1 MPLPLIIDSFAGGGG
16 ASTGIEMALGRS
28 PDYAINHSAKALALH
43 EANHPDTIHL
53 DSNIWDVEPTSVTK
67 GRSVGLLWA
76 SPDCKHFSKAKGGA
90 PRDRNIRDLAWVI
103 VDWAE
108 KVKPDVILM
117 ENVEEFKT
125 WGPVGE
131 DGQPLKWAAGQT
143 FDLWT
148 KRLKK
153 AGYKLKWGELRA
165 CDYGDPTIRKRFFLI
180 ARRDGRPIVWPKPT
194 HGDPKSK
201 DVLSGKLKPWRTA
214 AECIDWSLPCPSIF
228 DSSAEIKEKHGL
240 RAIRPLAKN
249 TLARVARGM
258 QRYVLNADEPFVVE
272 LPDGQLATPS
282 VQRFNT
288 GATGQDL
295 RDPLATITAN
305 SWIKKPGGAAPLGM
319 ISPALATFYGHNGS
333 RGTRTADLQEPL
345 RTVTTANRHALL
357 TPALM
362 NLANS
367 KTTGR
372 GPNVWDTREPARTIT
387 SASGLSVIAP
397 VLTYAQQGGR
407 NRDVAAPHHTITA
420 STKDQNAMI
429 TPMLVQSGYGERK
442 GQAPRTLDVS
452 APLGTVVAGG
462 IKHAAVAPFL
472 AQHNKARSGF
482 NPGRNL
488 DAPISTVT
496 ATGSQQGLVAPVVVR
511 HFGQSTGHAINS
523 PLGTVTA
530 GGGGKSGIVAP
541 WFAKYYGTGDGA
553 RCSDPMHTVTV
564 KDRMGHMQAELA
576 APTFSAEH
584 EARARVVAQF
594 LRSQGVWHG
603 GEFVTVTIKGQ
614 EFVVVDIG
622 MRMLTPRELFSAQGF
637 PPDYV
642 IEGVWSLDTKTGAWS
657 FHAFTKNVQ
666 VSCCGNS
673 VCPGLA
679 RALAAA
685 NCGHLIAAGQPE
697 MEAANS

>member
-53 DSNIWDVEPTSVTK
+53 DSNIWDVEPTTVTK
-67 GRSVGLLWA
+67 GRPVGLLWA

-194 HGDPKSK
+194 HGAPKSK
-201 DVLSGKLKPWRTA
+201 AVKSGKLKPWRTA

-228 DSSAEIKEKHGL
+228 DNAAQIKEKHGL
-240 RAIRPLAKN
+240 RAIRPLANN

-258 QRYVLNADEPFVVE
+258 QRYVLDAENPFVVE
-272 LPDGQLATPS
+272 LPDGQTAAPS

-295 RDPLATITAN
+295 REPLATITAN
-305 SWIKKPGGAAPLGM
+305 SYIKKPGGAAPLGL
-319 ISPALATFYGHNGS
+319 ISPHLLSLKNTARRSCDAQAPHPTVLASGTHSALIAPHIMTMRNAQKPFNGA
-333 RGTRTADLQEPL
+333 GEP
-345 RTVTTANRHALL
+345 VH
-357 TPALM
+357 
-362 NLANS
+362 
-367 KTTGR
+367 
-372 GPNVWDTREPARTIT
+372 TIT
-387 SASGLSVIAP
+387 AGGAGLTIVAP

-407 NRDVAAPHHTITA
+407 NRDVTNPHHTITA
-420 STKDQNAMI
+420 SQKDQNAVIAPVLIGCGGRAAQSRPRAGNEPVATI
-429 TPMLVQSGYGERK
+429 TTKADTCIL
-442 GQAPRTLDVS
+442 
-452 APLGTVVAGG
+452 
-462 IKHAAVAPFL
+462 APFL

-482 NPGRNL
+482 NPGRTL
-488 DAPISTVT
+488 EAPISTVT
-496 ATGSQQGLVAPVVVR
+496 ATGSQQSL
-511 HFGQSTGHAINS
+511 I
-523 PLGTVTA
+523 
-530 GGGGKSGIVAP
+530 AP

-553 RCSDPMHTVTV
+553 RCNDPMHTVTV

-576 APTFSAEH
+576 APTFSPEH
-584 EARARVVAQF
+584 EARAREVADF
-594 LRSQGVWHG
+594 LRSQGVWDG

-642 IEGVWSLDTKTGAWS
+642 IEGVWSLDTKTGEWS

-679 RALAAA
+679 KALAAA
-685 NCGHLIAAGQPE
+685 NCGHLIATEQQGIQVSTA
-697 MEAANS
+697 

>member
-201 DVLSGKLKPWRTA
+201 EVLSGKLKPWRTA

-228 DSSAEIKEKHGL
+228 DTSTEIKEKHGL

-258 QRYVLNADEPFVVE
+258 QRYVLNADDPFVVE
-272 LPDGQLATPS
+272 LPDGQRATPS

-288 GATGQDL
+288 GATGQDFQA
-295 RDPLATITAN
+295 PLATITAN
-305 SWIKKPGGAAPLGM
+305 SWIKKPGGAAPLGIVWPHLM
-319 ISPALATFYGHNGS
+319 SLKGTARRSCDVTKPHATVLAGGGHSALIAPHVMTMRNAQKPYNG
-333 RGTRTADLQEPL
+333 ADEP
-345 RTVTTANRHALL
+345 VH
-357 TPALM
+357 
-362 NLANS
+362 
-367 KTTGR
+367 
-372 GPNVWDTREPARTIT
+372 TIT
-387 SASGLSVIAP
+387 AGGAGLTVVAP

-429 TPMLVQSGYGERK
+429 APMLVQSGYGERK
-442 GQAPRTLDVS
+442 GQAPRSLDVS

-496 ATGSQQGLVAPVVVR
+496 ATGSQQGLVAPLVVR

-530 GGGGKSGIVAP
+530 GGGGKSGLVAP

-576 APTFSAEH
+576 APTFSPEH
-584 EARARVVAQF
+584 EARAREVAQF
-594 LRSQGVWHG
+594 LRSQGVWDG

-642 IEGVWSLDTKTGAWS
+642 IEGVWSLDTKSGAWS

-697 MEAANS
+697 VEAANS